1 MDWFDEQIETA
12 RRTGTSSLN
21 LTGIGLARL
30 PGSLQSLTALAR
42 LDLGRNQLSA
52 LPEWLGSLT
61 ALTRLDLWGN
71 QLTALPESLGNL
83 TALTRLSLSANRLIQ
98 LPARLG
104 NLTALTWLDLVG
116 NRLSALPESLGNL
129 TALTRL
135 SLGRNQLSALPESL
149 GNLTALTRIDLAGN
163 QLSAL
168 PESLG
173 NLKALTRI
181 DLAGNQ
187 LSALPESLVG
197 LLAGEHVAS
206 APLQAWID
214 GTRTTVASPAALDAI
229 LEHVPPGG
237 VGLSSVDS
245 TCSLF
250 ISLSGNHSALM
261 WEGDGDVM
269 LSWGPPPPGAPPGL
283 TVADLQDALSDPWFT
298 ADDTEPMAI
307 TEEQA
312 RRAGHEFL
320 RTGRRPANV
329 QWIDKP

>member
-1 MDWFDEQIETA
+1 VDWFEEQIETA

-21 LTGIGLARL
+21 LSGIGLASL
-30 PGSLQSLTALAR
+30 PGSLEGLTALAR
-42 LDLGRNQLSA
+42 LDLGRNQLTA
-52 LPEWLGSLT
+52 LPEWLGNLT
-61 ALTRLDLWGN
+61 ALTRLDLWGNQLTALPESLGNLAALTRLSLGGN

-168 PESLG
+168 PESL
-173 NLKALTRI
+173 
-181 DLAGNQ
+181 
-187 LSALPESLVG
+187 VG
-197 LLAGEHVAS
+197 LLAGEHVAG

-229 LEHVPPGG
+229 LDHVPPGG
-237 VGLSSVDS
+237 VGLSSVDG
-245 TCSLF
+245 TRSLF

-283 TVADLQDALSDPWFT
+283 TVADLQGALSDPWFT
-298 ADDTEPMAI
+298 TDDTEPMAI